1 MKSMTGFGRGEAF
14 TPDGRIL
21 FRTEL
26 SSVNRKQ
33 FELKTF
39 LPKEM
44 LPAETELRRIISSR
58 ISRGS
63 LLLRVEVAFQREGD
77 SAVSIN
83 RDLMLSLLKQLQS
96 IAQEAGLQRE
106 PQLENLLLVP
116 GILEQKS
123 LDFSGGRTAARSRS
137 TLTGSVDFV
146 SPILPAILVQVI
158 QELGTWIAHKTD
170 RRIGSAAVRNAAAVI
185 TQEHLSRGD
194 QISCLCVKETAAPD
208 QLLDRLRF
216 RISEGFQIGQPRK
229 QFRSHQID
237 PRICTLSRQP
247 HSKQQLPIHIVLQ
260 TAQCVRI
267 FLLQPF
273 NDRFQIGHMPVL
285 QFIKIPVY
293 LIIPP
298 YPMVFY

>member
-14 TPDGRIL
+14 TPDGGIL

-63 LLLRVEVAFQREGD
+63 LSLRVEVVFQREGD

-83 RDLMLSLLKQLQS
+83 RDMMLSLLKQLQS

-123 LDFSGGRTAARSRS
+123 LDFSEGPVLETLKKSCMTALDNLIAMRTSEGENLRLEFEKRLA
-137 TLTGSVDFV
+137 LLVGLVD
-146 SPILPAILVQVI
+146 
-158 QELGTWIAHKTD
+158 
-170 RRIGSAAVRNAAAVI
+170 RIEPLAAAVPAVQ
-185 TQEHLSRGD
+185 QEKLLRRLAENG
-194 QISCLCVKETAAPD
+194 LAPD
-208 QLLDRLRF
+208 PHDDRVLRELVVFTDRSDVTEEITRLRSHFSHF
-216 RISEGFQIGQPRK
+216 REFLANSEEALGRNMDFLMQEIFREVNTLGNKAPTPEISPLIV
-229 QFRSHQID
+229 
-237 PRICTLSRQP
+237 
-247 HSKQQLPIHIVLQ
+247 QLKTEVE
-260 TAQCVRI
+260 
-267 FLLQPF
+267 
-273 NDRFQIGHMPVL
+273 
-285 QFIKIPVY
+285 KIREQVQN
-293 LIIPP
+293 IE
-298 YPMVFY
+298 